1 MLSLPAQSRIHC
13 SSSKSTSLKVQH
25 LLLISPRPDLQK
37 PAVYF
42 ELENCLLEKYDL
54 DGVRVHRISR
64 YKSTDQNSVLEVR
77 ECRDLDVGKMGT
89 VFRAISNIQDRDA
102 CEKLDYWH
110 EVNISSGRAEEVL
123 EANIKLELGEEAA
136 WNLSEIKA
144 AEHIYLPALQM
155 LKQMDGVGWH
165 NDNGIDPRTV
175 PPPPLQQARQNY
187 VFW

>member
-1 MLSLPAQSRIHC
+1 
-13 SSSKSTSLKVQH
+13 
-25 LLLISPRPDLQK
+25 LLISPRPDLQK

-136 WNLSEIKA
+136 WNLS
-144 AEHIYLPALQM
+144 
-155 LKQMDGVGWH
+155 
-165 NDNGIDPRTV
+165 
-175 PPPPLQQARQNY
+175 
-187 VFW
+187 